1 MTFAS
6 IGVLSI
12 EDRRCGSAR
21 SSCFCSNRT
30 IGRTMNAADQ
40 GQSGSAPLRIGG
52 GAGGFNWLPVIAAD
66 RQGMFARRNLA
77 IEVKRL
83 GAVNKATAAVKSGD
97 VDIAITPPEGAIRDC
112 VGGGNLRIIAGNVN
126 RLPLSLIANPRIRRF
141 EDLRGAR
148 LGTSS
153 MTEGTALY
161 TMEVLRQHGLRY
173 PGDYEFSVVGVH
185 PARWKA
191 LQEGSIDAA
200 VQLIPLNFVAED
212 AGYVNLGEV
221 SDHIPEIVFTA
232 FIVDQAA
239 AQRRRAEIVEFL
251 RGVIEGTRWV
261 YDPANDESLL
271 ALTKELTQ
279 AEGKYGR
286 QALDYMRAKK
296 VFSPDLS
303 IPDAAFAKSIEL
315 MHKAGLSDDR
325 LVANARNVL
334 EDSYRLAA
342 LKAA

>member
-1 MTFAS
+1 MTGAMM
-6 IGVLSI
+6 
-12 EDRRCGSAR
+12 
-21 SSCFCSNRT
+21 SS
-30 IGRTMNAADQ
+30 ADQ
-40 GQSGSAPLRIGG
+40 MQSSGALLRIGG
-52 GAGGFNWLPVIAAD
+52 GAGGFNWLPVIAAE
-66 RQGMFARRNLA
+66 RQGMFARRKLT

-83 GAVNKATAAVKSGD
+83 GAVDKATAAVKSND

-112 VGGGNLRIIAGNVN
+112 VGGGDLRIIAGNVN
-126 RLPLSLIANPRIRRF
+126 HLPLSLIANPRIRRF

-212 AGYVNLGEV
+212 AGYVNLGEI
-221 SDHIPEIVFTA
+221 SDFIPEIVFTA
-232 FIVDQAA
+232 FIVDRTAA
-239 AQRRRAEIVEFL
+239 HRRRTEIVAFL

-261 YDPANDESLL
+261 FDPANDETLI

-296 VFSPDLS
+296 VFAPDLS

-315 MHKAGLSDDR
+315 MQKAGLADDR
-325 LVANARNVL
+325 LTVDARNTL
-334 EDSYRLAA
+334 DDSYRLAA

>member
-1 MTFAS
+1 MTFGT

-21 SSCFCSNRT
+21 SSCSRSNRT
-30 IGRTMNAADQ
+30 IGRTMSAADQ

-83 GAVNKATAAVKSGD
+83 GAVDKATAAVKSGD

-261 YDPANDESLL
+261 YDPANDEALL

-325 LVANARNVL
+325 RLANARNVL
-334 EDSYRLAA
+334 DDSYRLAA

>member
-1 MTFAS
+1 
-6 IGVLSI
+6 
-12 EDRRCGSAR
+12 
-21 SSCFCSNRT
+21 
-30 IGRTMNAADQ
+30 
-40 GQSGSAPLRIGG
+40 
-52 GAGGFNWLPVIAAD
+52 
-66 RQGMFARRNLA
+66 MFARRELA
-77 IEVKRL
+77 IEVHRL
-83 GAVNKATAAVKSGD
+83 GAVDKATAAVKSGD
-97 VDIAITPPEGAIRDC
+97 LDVAITPPEGAIRDC
-112 VGGGNLRIIAGNVN
+112 VAGGNLRIIAGNVN

-141 EDLRGAR
+141 EDLRGAK

-161 TMEVLRQHGLRY
+161 TMEMLRQHGLLY

-212 AGYVNLGEV
+212 AGYINLGEV

-239 AQRRRAEIVEFL
+239 AQKRRAEIVTFL
-251 RGVIEGTRWV
+251 RGVIEATRWV
-261 YDPANDESLL
+261 YDPANDEALL

-315 MHKAGLSDDR
+315 MERAGLADER
-325 LVANARNVL
+325 LAGNARKVL
-334 EDSYRLAA
+334 DDSYRLAA
-342 LKAA
+342 LTAA

>member
-1 MTFAS
+1 MS
-6 IGVLSI
+6 
-12 EDRRCGSAR
+12 
-21 SSCFCSNRT
+21 
-30 IGRTMNAADQ
+30 AADQ
-40 GQSGSAPLRIGG
+40 ASSCGAPLRIGG
-52 GAGGFNWLPVIAAD
+52 GAGGFNWLPLIAAD
-66 RQGMFARRNLA
+66 RQGMFARRGLA
-77 IEVKRL
+77 IEVHRL
-83 GAVNKATAAVKSGD
+83 GAVDKATAAVKSGD
-97 VDIAITPPEGAIRDC
+97 LDVAITPPEGAIRDC
-112 VGGGNLRIIAGNVN
+112 VAGGNLRIIAGNVN

-141 EDLRGAR
+141 EDLRGAK

-161 TMEVLRQHGLRY
+161 TMEMLRQHGLHY

-191 LQEGSIDAA
+191 LQDGSIDAA

-212 AGYVNLGEV
+212 AGYINLGEV

-239 AQRRRAEIVEFL
+239 AQKRRAEIITFL
-251 RGVIEGTRWV
+251 RGVIEATRWV
-261 YDPANDESLL
+261 YDPANDEALL

-315 MHKAGLSDDR
+315 MERAGLADER
-325 LVANARNVL
+325 LAANARKVL
-334 EDSYRLAA
+334 DDSYRLAA
-342 LKAA
+342 LTAA